1 MTKTWDSIVQVE
13 QEDPVTNHVTVYK
26 VAVHLTWSRELYGD
40 DADGR
45 RGVYEWV
52 LTEAGA
58 NDAWTGSDTVDPIPD
73 WLAEAAID
81 EAKCVAQ
88 KTQWS

>member
-1 MTKTWDSIVQVE
+1 MTKTWDGIVQVE
-13 QEDPVTNHVTVYK
+13 QEDPVTDHVTVYD
-26 VAVHLTWSRELYGD
+26 VAVHLAWAREMYGD

-52 LTEAGA
+52 LTEACA

-73 WLAEAAID
+73 WLTEAAIRG
-81 EAKCVAQ
+81 ATRVAQ
-88 KTQWS
+88 TTQWS